1 MSGGRVGLAQAHLQE
16 IKIIGTILETNDIM
30 TNVLPTMSRKKNERK
45 DSHDEREDGEEEERV
60 GTLNH
65 S

>member
-1 MSGGRVGLAQAHLQE
+1 MAQAHLQE

-30 TNVLPTMSRKKNERK
+30 TNVLPTMSRKKSERK